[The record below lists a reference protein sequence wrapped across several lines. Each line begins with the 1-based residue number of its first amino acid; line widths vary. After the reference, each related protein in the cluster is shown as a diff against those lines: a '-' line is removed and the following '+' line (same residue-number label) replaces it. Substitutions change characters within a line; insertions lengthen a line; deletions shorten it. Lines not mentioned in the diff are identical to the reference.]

1 MKRVIEMNFQFKKK
15 YGQNF
20 LRDETIPSR
29 IVSSSEIPSNTL
41 IVEIGPGAGILTKQ
55 LSFVAQQVVAYEV
68 DKELKPVLDEYL
80 KDCKNVEVIYDDFL
94 NRELEEDLKGYS
106 YDSIYVIANLPYY
119 ITTPILMKLI
129 NTNVVIE
136 KIVIMVQKEVGDRF
150 CAKIGSKAYGSITVY
165 LNYYFE
171 IKKLFDVSRDCFVPK
186 PNVDS
191 VILSLTRKKEFPF
204 VSDFALFT
212 RLVRDSFQFKRKTLM
227 NNLRSYDASII
238 KSILESHH
246 YPLNVRAEQ
255 LPLEVFVEI
264 SEAFDRNETL
274 SSHDNL

>member
-1 MKRVIEMNFQFKKK
+1 MDNFQFKKK

-41 IVEIGPGAGILTKQ
+41 VVEIGPGAGILTKQ
-55 LSFVAQQVVAYEV
+55 LSHVAQQVVSYEV
-68 DKELKPVLDEYL
+68 DKELKPVLEEYL
-80 KDCKNVEVIYDDFL
+80 KDCKNIEVIYDDFL
-94 NRELEEDLKGYS
+94 NRELKDDLKEYS

-129 NTNVVIE
+129 NANVIID

-165 LNYYFE
+165 LNYYFD
-171 IKKLFDVSRDCFVPK
+171 IKRLFDISRECFVPK

-191 VILSLTRKKEFPF
+191 VILSLTRKKELPF
-204 VSDFALFT
+204 VSDFSLFT

-227 NNLRSYDASII
+227 NNLRSYDVSII
-238 KSILESHH
+238 KSVLEKHH

-255 LPLEVFVEI
+255 LPLEMFIEI
-264 SEAFDRNETL
+264 SEVLYQNGSL
-274 SSHDNL
+274 SLNDNL